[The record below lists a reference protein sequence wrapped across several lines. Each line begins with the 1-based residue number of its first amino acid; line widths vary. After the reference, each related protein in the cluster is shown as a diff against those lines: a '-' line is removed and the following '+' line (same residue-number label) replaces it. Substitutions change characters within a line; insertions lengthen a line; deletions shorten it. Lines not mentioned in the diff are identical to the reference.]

1 MTEQVGAVEPV
12 EISAGR
18 LHLRPPSVADVAG
31 MVEIFRDPDVQRWN
45 PGPDPEDE
53 NAVREWCE
61 GAGDWSRGGHASF
74 SVLDSASGLL
84 LGTVAVHRIDP
95 RSGDA
100 EIGYRVA
107 PAARGRRVASDAVS
121 AASRWA
127 FGALEVVRIELL
139 HAVGHEASCRV
150 AQNAGY
156 RLEGTKRQSYVY
168 GVGVRY
174 DEHLHARLA
183 TDHEPVAT

>member
-1 MTEQVGAVEPV
+1 VTEQVRAVEPV
-12 EISAGR
+12 Q
-18 LHLRPPSVADVAG
+18 
-31 MVEIFRDPDVQRWN
+31 IFRDPGVQCWN

-53 NAVREWCE
+53 NAVRAWCE

-84 LGTVAVHRIDP
+84 LGTVAVHRNDP

-107 PAARGRRVASDAVS
+107 PAARGRRVA
-121 AASRWA
+121 
-127 FGALEVVRIELL
+127 
-139 HAVGHEASCRV
+139 
-150 AQNAGY
+150 
-156 RLEGTKRQSYVY
+156 KRQSDVY
-168 GVGVRY
+168 GDGVRY

-183 TDHEPVAT
+183 TD